1 MGNILHLCQ
10 LIKNV
15 NCDEITRKLEVT
27 KICPKSIPAKLDSFK
42 NAEAIALIF
51 TLIIHPKRKYMEPQ
65 LLFLYLISNTR
76 NSVDVMFIPETSGLR
91 DTNDQSRPKK

>member
-10 LIKNV
+10 LIENV

-27 KICPKSIPAKLDSFK
+27 KICPKSIPANLDSFK

-51 TLIIHPKRKYMEPQ
+51 ILIIHPKIKKCITNTFDFIPDEQHKKLCRRDVD
-65 LLFLYLISNTR
+65 TR
-76 NSVDVMFIPETSGLR
+76 NFWSER
-91 DTNDQSRPKK
+91 YK